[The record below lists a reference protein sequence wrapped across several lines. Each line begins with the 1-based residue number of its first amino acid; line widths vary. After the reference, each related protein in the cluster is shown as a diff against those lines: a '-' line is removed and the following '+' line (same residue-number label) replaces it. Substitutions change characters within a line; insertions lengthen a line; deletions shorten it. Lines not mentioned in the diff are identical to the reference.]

1 MEMLNLMLR
10 QLPSA
15 THSKESNKQC
25 FFFAKSQTIGLGQEK
40 KKGVIVIMS
49 TRHCLGQK
57 WRFMITKDFN
67 FIP

>member
-25 FFFAKSQTIGLGQEK
+25 FFCLQKVKQLANWVKREEKNIICAKPIRE
-40 KKGVIVIMS
+40 
-49 TRHCLGQK
+49 
-57 WRFMITKDFN
+57 
-67 FIP
+67 